1 MRAYDEMVDF
11 IAAGPSSRNV
21 VMFRPSEEARSRVA
35 DLIRREKGEGLS
47 SEETSELE
55 HYQQLEHLMRL
66 AKARATRYLASE

>member
-1 MRAYDEMVDF
+1 MGADGT
-11 IAAGPSSRNV
+11 ARNV

-35 DLIRREKGEGLS
+35 DLIRREKAAGLS

-66 AKARATRYLASE
+66 AKARATRYLTGE